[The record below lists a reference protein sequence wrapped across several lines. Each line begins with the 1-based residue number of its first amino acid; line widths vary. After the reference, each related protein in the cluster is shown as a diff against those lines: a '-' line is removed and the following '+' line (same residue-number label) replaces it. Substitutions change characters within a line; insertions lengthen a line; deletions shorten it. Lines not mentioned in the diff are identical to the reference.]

1 MLPENPTKVAIFAN
15 EHVLYLTVYLSLG
28 RKMLKYPPH
37 KKPPVDIWSCNIFL

>member
-1 MLPENPTKVAIFAN
+1 MLPENPTKVAMFAN

-37 KKPPVDIWSCNIFL
+37 KKPPVDIWSCNMFF